1 MNDAGPNVIQTDLK
15 SEFCVVAGETR
26 TLNTVPVA
34 GFKPLLGMLCRSK
47 KLDKTSRLVR
57 IQHRIFRS
65 LRGRETVLSLGKSVT
80 SVYPRPRIL
89 QDMVLQMN
97 PK

>member
-1 MNDAGPNVIQTDLK
+1 VNDAGPNVIQTDLK
-15 SEFCVVAGETR
+15 SEFCVVAGETG
-26 TLNTVPVA
+26 TSDTMPVA

-65 LRGRETVLSLGKSVT
+65 LHGRETVLSSVRASSRST
-80 SVYPRPRIL
+80 PDHAFCKIWFC
-89 QDMVLQMN
+89 
-97 PK
+97 K